1 MKKVFTKQWFIAAG
15 IRALKTIAQTAVA
28 TVGTSVA
35 FDNIDWKLVLST
47 SCLAGILSLLTSIAG
62 LPELNISD
70 ITNTSDIT
78 IPENVTTNEI
88 IEDDETAIEKEDVD
102 NE

>member
-62 LPELNISD
+62 LPELNMSD

-88 IEDDETAIEKEDVD
+88 IEDDKTVIEKEDVD